1 MANTVLRLDTEDVLR
16 TLETVDP
23 VELLAEELIKR
34 TIGQPD
40 RTRGSMSRLVPWT
53 DTTGAEYSMYTDLSA
68 GLNCTMPAALLR
80 MIHAAALAA
89 LATRELLVPG
99 GVTVAMLG
107 TRSATQAQLAV
118 LARHVPDIVHVAVRI
133 TDGADGDAGDA
144 LEPRL
149 VDQLDLAGIG
159 LSVVT
164 ELADSLFGANLVIA
178 ASEDALSEGVEHASV
193 RDLVRGTLLVN
204 SSGHDLPPTLLDH
217 VDQVYVD
224 DLALVPEH
232 ADRYVVARHLAHT
245 TAGAPRNG
253 DGLHS
258 PAIAADLGLLLTG
271 AATGREQQDDIVVV
285 ELLSAQAPDTHLAGT
300 IAESALRGG
309 LGVRVTL

>member
-1 MANTVLRLDTEDVLR
+1 MAKTVLRLDAEDVLR

-34 TIGQPD
+34 TIGHPE
-40 RTRGSMSRLVPWT
+40 RTRESTNKLVRWT
-53 DTTGAEYSMYTDLSA
+53 DGTTDTDYVLSA
-68 GLNCTMPAALLR
+68 GLDCAIPAAILR

-107 TRSATQAQLAV
+107 TRYATQAQLAV

-133 TDGADGDAGDA
+133 TDQPGGGP

-149 VDQLDLAGIG
+149 IDQLDLAGIG

-164 ELADSLFGANLVIA
+164 DLADSLFGANLVVA
-178 ASEDALSEGVEHASV
+178 ASEHALTEGAGHATV

-204 SSGHDLPPTLLDH
+204 SSGHDLPEGLLDR
-217 VDQVYVD
+217 VDQIYVD

-232 ADRYVVARHLAHT
+232 AGRYAVAQHLAHT
-245 TAGAPRNG
+245 TAGATRTRDN
-253 DGLHS
+253 LHP
-258 PAIAADLGLLLTG
+258 PAIAADLGLLLAG
-271 AATGREQQDDIVVV
+271 ARSGREQQDDIVAV
-285 ELLSAQAPDTHLAGT
+285 ELLSAQNPDIHLANT
-300 IAESALRGG
+300 IAETALRGG
-309 LGVRVTL
+309 LGERVTV

>member
-1 MANTVLRLDTEDVLR
+1 MAKTVLRLETDDVLR

-40 RTRGSMSRLVPWT
+40 HTHDCMSRLVPWT
-53 DTTGAEYSMYTDLSA
+53 DTTGTEYGLYTDLSA
-68 GLNCTMPAALLR
+68 GLDCAMPAALLR
-80 MIHAAALAA
+80 MVHAAALAA

-118 LARHVPDIVHVAVRI
+118 LARHVPDIVHVAVRVTDD
-133 TDGADGDAGDA
+133 TDGDGT

-149 VDQLDLAGIG
+149 IDQLDLAGIG

-164 ELADSLFGANLVIA
+164 ELADSLFGANLVVT
-178 ASEDALSEGVEHASV
+178 ASEEALSDGVEHASV

-204 SSGHDLPPTLLDH
+204 SSGHDLPPGLLDH
-217 VDQVYVD
+217 VDQIYVD
-224 DLALVPEH
+224 DLALLPKH
-232 ADRYVVARHLAHT
+232 ADRYLVAQHLNHTAAGVAR
-245 TAGAPRNG
+245 NG
-253 DGLHS
+253 NAFHPPTIS
-258 PAIAADLGLLLTG
+258 ADLGQLLTG
-271 AATGREQQDDIVVV
+271 ASTGREQQDDVVVV
-285 ELLSAQAPDTHLAGT
+285 ELLSAQCPDTHLAGT
-300 IAESALRGG
+300 IAESALRNG
-309 LGVRVTL
+309 LGVRVTQ